1 MEVLKEENKVFVDVK
16 GKKVPINKLEKK
28 EVVKKPTSLKEAM
41 TEFQRMN
48 VKASKDSTNP
58 HFKSS
63 YADLTSVIN
72 AVNEG
77 ADLGLSFT
85 QIVKYENLLLKRSK
99 SENGAIVEYQEVI
112 RDIFVHTIV
121 RHTSDNETYECTVPV
136 LINSP
141 DKDNPQKMGS
151 AITYAKRYGLQSLY
165 GLASDDD
172 ANEAS
177 KKEIS
182 NKGVFNGR

>member
-1 MEVLKEENKVFVDVK
+1 MEVLKKQIKTETEM
-16 GKKVPINKLEKK
+16 PH
-28 EVVKKPTSLKEAM
+28 TLKEAM
-41 TEFQRMN
+41 TEFQKMN
-48 VKASKDSTNP
+48 VKALKESTNP

-72 AVNEG
+72 AVNQG
-77 ADLGLSFT
+77 AELGLSFT
-85 QIVKYENLLLKRSK
+85 QVVKYENLLLKKSK
-99 SENGAIVEYQEVI
+99 IDNGLVIEHQELY
-112 RDIFVHTIV
+112 RDIHVLTVV
-121 RHTSDNETYECTVPV
+121 RHVNGNDTLECTVPV
-136 LINSP
+136 LINGP

-182 NKGVFNGR
+182 NKGVNNGR

>member
-1 MEVLKEENKVFVDVK
+1 MEVLKKEEV
-16 GKKVPINKLEKK
+16 KK
-28 EVVKKPTSLKEAM
+28 EVNMPKTLKEAL
-41 TEFQRMN
+41 TDFQKMN
-48 VKASKDSTNP
+48 VKALKESTNP
-58 HFKSS
+58 HFKSG
-63 YADLTSVIN
+63 YADLTSVIY
-72 AVNEG
+72 AVNQG

-85 QIVKYENLLLKRSK
+85 QVVKYENVILQRAKT
-99 SENGAIVEYQEVI
+99 ENETVVEHQELY
-112 RDIFVHTIV
+112 RDIFVHTVV
-121 RHTSDNETYECTVPV
+121 RHINDHATLECTVPV
-136 LINSP
+136 LINGN

-182 NKGVFNGR
+182 NGRK

>member
-1 MEVLKEENKVFVDVK
+1 MEVLKKEEV
-16 GKKVPINKLEKK
+16 KK
-28 EVVKKPTSLKEAM
+28 EVNMPKTLKEAL
-41 TEFQRMN
+41 TDFQKMN
-48 VKASKDSTNP
+48 VKALKESTNP

-63 YADLTSVIN
+63 YADLTSVID

-77 ADLGLSFT
+77 ASLGLSFT
-85 QIVKYENLLLKRSK
+85 QVVKYENVILQRAKT
-99 SENGAIVEYQEVI
+99 ENETVVEHQELY
-112 RDIFVHTIV
+112 RDIFVHTVV
-121 RHTSDNETYECTVPV
+121 RHINDHATLECTVPV
-136 LINSP
+136 LINGN

-182 NKGVFNGR
+182 NGRK

>member
-1 MEVLKEENKVFVDVK
+1 MEVLKE
-16 GKKVPINKLEKK
+16 KKEEVKK

-121 RHTSDNETYECTVPV
+121 RHTSDNETYECTVSQSRSRARPY
-136 LINSP
+136 
-141 DKDNPQKMGS
+141 KDCRPYLF
-151 AITYAKRYGLQSLY
+151 A
-165 GLASDDD
+165 
-172 ANEAS
+172 
-177 KKEIS
+177 
-182 NKGVFNGR
+182 

>member
-1 MEVLKEENKVFVDVK
+1 MEVLKKEEV
-16 GKKVPINKLEKK
+16 KK
-28 EVVKKPTSLKEAM
+28 EVNMPKTLKEAL
-41 TEFQRMN
+41 TDFQKMN
-48 VKASKDSTNP
+48 VKALKESTNP

-63 YADLTSVIN
+63 YADLTSVIY
-72 AVNEG
+72 AVNQG

-85 QIVKYENLLLKRSK
+85 QVVKYENVILQRAKT
-99 SENGAIVEYQEVI
+99 ENETVVEHQELY
-112 RDIFVHTIV
+112 RDIFVHTVV
-121 RHTSDNETYECTVPV
+121 RHINDHATLECTVPV
-136 LINSP
+136 LINGN

-182 NKGVFNGR
+182 NGRK

>member
-1 MEVLKEENKVFVDVK
+1 MEVLKKQTK
-16 GKKVPINKLEKK
+16 T
-28 EVVKKPTSLKEAM
+28 EVEMPHTLKEAM
-41 TEFQRMN
+41 TWFQNMN
-48 VKASKDSTNP
+48 VKALKESTNP
-58 HFKSS
+58 HFRSS

-72 AVNEG
+72 AVNQG
-77 ADLGLSFT
+77 AELGLSFT
-85 QIVKYENLLLKRSK
+85 QVVKYENLLLKKSK
-99 SENGAIVEYQEVI
+99 IDNGSVIEHQELH
-112 RDIFVHTIV
+112 RDIYVLTVV
-121 RHTSDNETYECTVPV
+121 RHVNCNDTLECTVPV
-136 LINSP
+136 LINGP

-182 NKGVFNGR
+182 NKGVNNGR

>member
-1 MEVLKEENKVFVDVK
+1 MEVLKKEEV
-16 GKKVPINKLEKK
+16 KK
-28 EVVKKPTSLKEAM
+28 ETNMPKTLREAL
-41 TEFQRMN
+41 TDFQKMN
-48 VKASKDSTNP
+48 VKALKESTNP

-72 AVNEG
+72 AVNQG

-85 QIVKYENLLLKRSK
+85 QVVKYKNVILERAKTEN
-99 SENGAIVEYQEVI
+99 ETVIEHQELY
-112 RDIFVHTIV
+112 RDIFVHTVV
-121 RHTSDNETYECTVPV
+121 RHINDHATLECTVPV
-136 LINSP
+136 LINGN

-182 NKGVFNGR
+182 NGR

>member
-1 MEVLKEENKVFVDVK
+1 MEVLKKEEV
-16 GKKVPINKLEKK
+16 KK
-28 EVVKKPTSLKEAM
+28 ETNMPKSLKEAL
-41 TEFQRMN
+41 TDFQKMN
-48 VKASKDSTNP
+48 VKALKESTNP

-72 AVNEG
+72 AVNQG
-77 ADLGLSFT
+77 ADFGLSFT
-85 QIVKYENLLLKRSK
+85 QVVKYENVILQRVKT
-99 SENGAIVEYQEVI
+99 ENEIVVEHQELY
-112 RDIFVHTIV
+112 RDIFVHTVV
-121 RHTSDNETYECTVPV
+121 RHINDHATLECTVPV
-136 LINSP
+136 LINGN

-182 NKGVFNGR
+182 NGR

>member
-1 MEVLKEENKVFVDVK
+1 MEVLKKEEV
-16 GKKVPINKLEKK
+16 KK
-28 EVVKKPTSLKEAM
+28 ENNMPKTLKEAL
-41 TEFQRMN
+41 TDFQKMN
-48 VKASKDSTNP
+48 VKALKESTNP

-72 AVNEG
+72 AVNQG

-85 QIVKYENLLLKRSK
+85 QVVKYENVILERAKT
-99 SENGAIVEYQEVI
+99 EDGIVIKYQELH
-112 RDIFVHTIV
+112 RDIFVHTVV
-121 RHTSDNETYECTVPV
+121 RHINDQATLECTVPV
-136 LINSP
+136 LINGN

-182 NKGVFNGR
+182 NGRK

>member
-1 MEVLKEENKVFVDVK
+1 MEVLKKEEV
-16 GKKVPINKLEKK
+16 KK
-28 EVVKKPTSLKEAM
+28 ENNMPKTLKEAM
-41 TEFQRMN
+41 TEYQSMN
-48 VKASKDSTNP
+48 IKASRDSTNT

-136 LINSP
+136 LINGP

-182 NKGVFNGR
+182 NKGVNNGR

>member
-1 MEVLKEENKVFVDVK
+1 MEVLK
-16 GKKVPINKLEKK
+16 K
-28 EVVKKPTSLKEAM
+28 EVYKQETKTPKSLKEAIN
-41 TEFQRMN
+41 EFQSMN
-48 VKASKDSTNP
+48 VKAIKDAKNT

-63 YADLTSVIN
+63 YADLTSVID

-77 ADLGLSFT
+77 ASLGLSFT
-85 QIVKYENLLLKRSK
+85 QVVKYENLILKRAK
-99 SENGAIVEYQEVI
+99 TENGSVVEHQELH

-121 RHTSDNETYECTVPV
+121 RHINDNNTLECTVPV
-136 LINSP
+136 LINGN

-182 NKGVFNGR
+182 NGR

>member
-1 MEVLKEENKVFVDVK
+1 MEVLKKEEV
-16 GKKVPINKLEKK
+16 KK
-28 EVVKKPTSLKEAM
+28 ETNMPKTLKEAL
-41 TEFQRMN
+41 TDFQKMN
-48 VKASKDSTNP
+48 VKALKESTNP

-72 AVNEG
+72 AVNQG

-85 QIVKYENLLLKRSK
+85 QVVKYKNVILERAKTEN
-99 SENGAIVEYQEVI
+99 EIVVEHQELY
-112 RDIFVHTIV
+112 RDIFVHTVV
-121 RHTSDNETYECTVPV
+121 RHINDHATLECTVPV
-136 LINSP
+136 LINGN

-182 NKGVFNGR
+182 NGR